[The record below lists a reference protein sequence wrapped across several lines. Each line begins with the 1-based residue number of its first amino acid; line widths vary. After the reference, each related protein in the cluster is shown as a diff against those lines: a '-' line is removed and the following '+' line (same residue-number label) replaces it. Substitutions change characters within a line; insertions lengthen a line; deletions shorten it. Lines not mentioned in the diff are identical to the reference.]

1 MVRTEGV
8 RPPGVPTLLVNI
20 VAVTA
25 LCGLIAFQA
34 MVDRRQVVS
43 RAYEEVSNL
52 SDALAAHTRQTFAA
66 LDLGLITLVREVE
79 ERGRLDA
86 VSRQALNDLLFERQ
100 AASPATQAFYML
112 DAQGGLI
119 GISAQ
124 ANGLPT
130 PLGDTPGHIHHRD
143 HPDNRLFVSAPH
155 PGWFGAVEGRRV
167 ITVSRRIESPDGRLA
182 GSVGAVISLDHLLEF
197 YSTLRVGAEGL
208 VGLFA
213 GDGTLIASS
222 PVIEGLGAR
231 GLLPHDDF
239 ERIAKAEHGQRLTV
253 FPHDGR
259 ARITGYRFVG
269 DRQTLVLVGLGLD
282 ELLAPWRQR
291 LVLNL
296 IIAGAVIAL
305 FLVASGML
313 SRHLARRRMWEDERV
328 RRLGTLAAASSE
340 LARARDE
347 HQLLERATTLARE
360 LIQAHQAVTSVT
372 VGDNVA
378 QSLHS
383 ISLSD
388 RYAAWRDYD
397 EAPDGSGIYRLVCE
411 HNQPMCLSQ
420 AELEAHPAWRG
431 FGDSRERHP
440 PMRGW
445 LAVPIVGQSGNNLGM
460 IQLSDKEGGDFG
472 AADQAELTQLSNVTA
487 IALENLRSM
496 QGREEALA
504 QIETIFNSISDGV
517 AAVDTDWRF
526 TYLNAEAERLLQ
538 RSRAELLGRNM
549 WEAFPEGGDS
559 TAFEAYRKA
568 RDENRLVTA
577 EFFYPPLKTWF
588 SVRAFPHENGLTIYF
603 QDVSQ
608 RIETEEKLRQSQKMD
623 AIGKLTGGVA
633 HDFNNLLTVILGN
646 ADAILDRAEPESLP
660 ASVRKQAGLI
670 RVAGERA
677 AELTHRLLAF
687 ARRQP
692 LEPVETD
699 INELLAGVDDL
710 LHRTLGDGIEV
721 KLLRHDLLWPA
732 VVDPGELNNAI
743 LNLAINARDA
753 MPNGGLLTITTDN
766 ALLDAQQAASLE
778 LDAGDYVLVSVSD
791 TGEGMPA
798 EVMERAFE
806 PFFTTKPAGKGS
818 GLGLSMVFGFAKQSG
833 GQISIL
839 SEVGLGTTVRIYL
852 PRAGGADA
860 PHDVTEPGVI
870 PTTERG
876 GGERIL
882 LVEDE
887 ELVREHTTACL
898 QQLGYIVTPCAD
910 GPTALARLEDG
921 CFYDLLLTDVKLAG
935 GMSGREVAE
944 QALNRCSR
952 MKVLYVSGY
961 TDEAFSVSGGVDPGV
976 CLLCK
981 PFRIEEL
988 ARKLREMLDH

>member
-1 MVRTEGV
+1 MTRTQGV

-20 VAVTA
+20 LAVAA

-34 MVDRRQVVS
+34 MVDRREVVS
-43 RAYEEVSNL
+43 RAYEEATNL
-52 SDALAAHTRQTFAA
+52 SDALAAHTRKTFTA
-66 LDLGLITLVREVE
+66 LDLGLLTLVSEVG
-79 ERGRLDA
+79 ERGGLNR
-86 VSRQALNDLLFERQ
+86 VSSQVLHDLLVERQ
-100 AASPATQAFYML
+100 AASTATYAFYAQ
-112 DAQGGLI
+112 DAQGWLI
-119 GISAQ
+119 GSSGQEIAPVS
-124 ANGLPT
+124 
-130 PLGDTPGHIHHRD
+130 LGESPNHLHHRD
-143 HPDNRLFVSAPH
+143 HPDHRLFVSAPH
-155 PGWFGAVEGRRV
+155 PAHFGDETGRWV
-167 ITVSRRIESPDGRLA
+167 ITVSRRIESFDGQFA
-182 GSVGAVISLDHLLEF
+182 GVVGAVLSLDHLLEF
-197 YSTLRVGAEGL
+197 YNTLRVGDDGL
-208 VGLFA
+208 VGLLS
-213 GDGTLIASS
+213 GEGVLIASS
-222 PVIEGLGAR
+222 PAIGAR
-231 GLLPHDDF
+231 TGLDVFPSDDF
-239 ERIAKAEHGQRLTV
+239 ERLFNDSHGQFLTV
-253 FPHDGR
+253 FAHDGL
-259 ARITGYRFVG
+259 ARITGYRLVG
-269 DRQTLVLVGLGLD
+269 DGETLVLVGLGLD

-305 FLVASGML
+305 FLVATGKL
-313 SRHLARRRMWEDERV
+313 SRHLTRRRAWEDERV
-328 RRLGTLAAASSE
+328 RRLGTLAEASSE
-340 LARARDE
+340 LARVRDE
-347 HQLLERATTLARE
+347 HELLDRVTTLARE

-372 VGDNVA
+372 VGDDLA

-388 RYAAWRDYD
+388 RYAAWRNYA
-397 EAPDGSGIYRLVCE
+397 ETPDGSGIYRLVCE

-420 AELEAHPAWRG
+420 AELEAHPAWRS
-431 FGDSRERHP
+431 FGNARERHP

-445 LAVPIVGQSGNNLGM
+445 LAVPIVGQGGNNLGV

-472 AADQAELTQLSNVTA
+472 AADLAELTHLANFTA

-496 QGREEALA
+496 QGRKEALA

-538 RSRAELLGRNM
+538 RSREELLGRNL
-549 WEAFPEGGDS
+549 WEAFPEGAQS
-559 TAFEAYRKA
+559 PAFEVYRKA
-568 RDENRLVTA
+568 REENRLVTA

-588 SVRAFPHENGLTIYF
+588 SVRAFPHDNGLTIYF
-603 QDVSQ
+603 QNISQ

-646 ADAILDRAEPESLP
+646 ADAILDRVDLESLP
-660 ASVRKQAGLI
+660 PSIRKQVGLI

-677 AELTHRLLAF
+677 ADLTHRLLTF

-699 INELLAGVDDL
+699 INELLAGVDEL
-710 LHRTLGDGIEV
+710 LRRTLGDGVEV
-721 KLLRHDLLWPA
+721 KLLTHSALWPA

-753 MPNGGLLTITTDN
+753 MSAGGQLTIATDN
-766 ALLDAQQAASLE
+766 ATLDAREAALLE

-791 TGEGMPA
+791 TGEGMPP
-798 EVMERAFE
+798 EVIERAFE
-806 PFFTTKPAGKGS
+806 PFFTTKPPGKGS

-833 GQISIL
+833 GQIRIL
-839 SEVGLGTTVRIYL
+839 SELGVGTSVRIYL
-852 PRAGGADA
+852 PRAGRSDA
-860 PHDVTEPGVI
+860 TPEMLPEVAPSSEH
-870 PTTERG
+870 G

-882 LVEDE
+882 VVEDE

-898 QQLGYIVTPCAD
+898 QQLGYVVTACAD
-910 GPTALARLEDG
+910 GPAALTRLEDG

-935 GMSGREVAE
+935 GMSGRELAE
-944 QALNRCSR
+944 QALRRCAH

-961 TDEAFSVSGGVDPGV
+961 TDQAFSVSGGVDPGV

-981 PFRIEEL
+981 PFRIEDL